1 MNDARHSIGANGP
14 PAHEAFAMEADELF
28 NTASDTLEGMDAVQN
43 EAQNTALDGLKDDLR
58 RVAKDAEAT
67 RKAEKEPHL
76 EAGRA
81 VDAAYKP
88 VAEKCKKAIT
98 AINAMQTPYLVAK
111 QAERDEA
118 ARKAREE
125 AERKEQEARAKLE
138 ADAPLEQRYE
148 AEQEFAE
155 AKKLSAVANKIDR
168 SATGLRTY
176 NVVEVTDRRAAL
188 NWIAKH
194 DPDAV
199 DAFVEEYA
207 RKNAPHRPM
216 DGVTV
221 NIEKRAA

>member
-1 MNDARHSIGANGP
+1 MTDARHSIGANGP

-43 EAQNTALDGLKDDLR
+43 EEQNTALDGLKSDLR
-58 RVAKDAEAT
+58 RVAADAEKT

-88 VAEKCKKAIT
+88 VAEKCKKAIA
-98 AINAMQTPYLVAK
+98 AISAMQTPYLVAK
-111 QAERDEA
+111 QAERNEA

-188 NWIAKH
+188 NWIAKR
-194 DPDAV
+194 DPEALT
-199 DAFVEEYA
+199 AFVEDYA
-207 RKNAPHRPM
+207 RRNAATRPM
-216 DGVTV
+216 DGVSVTQ
-221 NIEKRAA
+221 ERRAA